1 MSNFHVG
8 SYQVCQKWLK
18 DRKRRV
24 LSFDDIQRYQR
35 VVAAL
40 DETIEVMEQIDIA
53 IEKHGGWP
61 IE

>member
-1 MSNFHVG
+1 
-8 SYQVCQKWLK
+8 
-18 DRKRRV
+18 V